1 MPFPATM
8 NMDVLRRVLLL
19 PEGLRRRILFMWRDI
34 KDCCLEWEAEQE
46 AMYHQEIA
54 MEGAVI
60 DDDWHDVYESTLHF

>member
-1 MPFPATM
+1 MPYPARK
-8 NMDVLRRVLLL
+8 NIGGLRRVLLL
-19 PEGLRRRILFMWRDI
+19 AEGLRRRILFKWSDNE
-34 KDCCLEWEAEQE
+34 DCCLEWDAEQE